1 MAEPFVGEIRTFAF
15 GVVPK
20 GWALCNGQLL
30 QINSNQALYSI
41 LGIRYGGDGRTT
53 FALPNLQ
60 GRTPIHMSSNY
71 PIAASGGEAAHT
83 LTINEIPQHTHQAN
97 GSLTNADMPKP
108 EGNTWATTATARPI
122 YAATANTTMNAA
134 AIGTAGESQAH
145 NNMQPYTAISF
156 CIALQG
162 IYPSRN

>member
-15 GVVPK
+15 GIVPK

-41 LGIRYGGDGRTT
+41 IGNRYGGDGRVT

-60 GRTPIHMSSNY
+60 GRTPIHMSIHY
-71 PIAASGGEAAHT
+71 PIATAGGESAHT
-83 LTINEIPQHTHQAN
+83 LTITEIPQHTHQVQ
-97 GSLTNADMPKP
+97 GSSENADKSKV
-108 EGNTWATTATARPI
+108 EGNTWGVTTSNRPI
-122 YAATANTTMNAA
+122 YAATANTTMNTA
-134 AIGTAGESQAH
+134 AIGTTGASQAH
-145 NNMQPYTAISF
+145 NNMQPYTAVSF

>member
-1 MAEPFVGEIRTFAF
+1 MVEPFVGEIRTFAF
-15 GVVPK
+15 GIVPT

-41 LGIRYGGDGRTT
+41 IGVRYGGDGMTN

-71 PIAASGGEAAHT
+71 PIATSGGEATHT

-97 GSLTNADMPKP
+97 GSSANADMPKP
-108 EGNTWATTATARPI
+108 EGNTWATTATTRPI
-122 YAATANTTMNAA
+122 YAATANITMNAT
-134 AIGTAGESQAH
+134 AIGTAGASQAH
-145 NNMQPYTAISF
+145 NNMQPYIAVSF
-156 CIALQG
+156 CISLQG

>member
-15 GVVPK
+15 GIVPR

-41 LGIRYGGDGRTT
+41 IGNRYGGDGRVN

-60 GRTPIHMSSNY
+60 GRTPIHMSSSY
-71 PIAASGGEAAHT
+71 PIATAGGETAHT
-83 LTINEIPQHTHQAN
+83 LTINEMPQHTHQAQ
-97 GSLTNADMPKP
+97 GSSVNADNSKA
-108 EGNTWATTATARPI
+108 EGNTWAATATTRPI
-122 YAATANTTMNAA
+122 YAASANTTLNAA
-134 AIGTAGESQAH
+134 AIGTTGASQAH
-145 NNMQPYTAISF
+145 NNMQPYTTVSF

-162 IYPSRN
+162 IYPSRS

>member
-15 GVVPK
+15 GIVPR

-41 LGIRYGGDGRTT
+41 LGVKYGGDGITN

-60 GRTPIHMSSNY
+60 GKTPIHMSSNY
-71 PIAASGGEAAHT
+71 PIATAGGEAAHT
-83 LTINEIPQHTHQAN
+83 LTVNEIPQHTHQV
-97 GSLTNADMPKP
+97 NASSQNATLPKA
-108 EGNTWATTATARPI
+108 EGNIWGATATTRPI
-122 YAATANTTMNAA
+122 YAATANTTMNAE
-134 AIGTAGESQAH
+134 AIGTVGSSQAH
-145 NNMQPYTAISF
+145 NNMQPYTAVSF